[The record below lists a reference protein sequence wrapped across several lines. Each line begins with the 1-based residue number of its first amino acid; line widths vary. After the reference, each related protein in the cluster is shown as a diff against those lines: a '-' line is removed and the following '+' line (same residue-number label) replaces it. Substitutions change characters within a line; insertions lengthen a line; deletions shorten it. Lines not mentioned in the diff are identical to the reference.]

1 MLSDKNLSQNILKK
15 FFIALA
21 VLFIITLLI
30 IGNAYYEGKLGQHYA
45 FRQSNFQQL
54 PHWQQDN
61 HLIAFN
67 SFQISCNDILKQNP
81 NGAFSQNILGGNTK
95 DWQKICVAAKL
106 LNNPSQNDAKNFFEK
121 WFVPYHI
128 TNNYNPKILFTG
140 YYLPL
145 LHANYQNDQHYK
157 VPVYSVPTDLI
168 EVKLK
173 NFKQE
178 YRTKKS
184 LYGQLQGNKILP
196 YPDRAAI
203 NQGAINNSAKILL
216 WANNAVDLFF
226 LQIQGSGL
234 VELPDGQHLIL
245 GYAGSNGRPYTSIG
259 NFFIR
264 HKIFTKENVSMQ
276 SMRSWFEQHP
286 DKIDEVLNKDQSY
299 IFFRLLDQHDPIG
312 SERVPLTPGRSLA
325 VDTHLLPLGAPIWVS
340 TAIPTSNGKTNLN
353 RLFIAQDTGG
363 AIIGMH
369 CDTYWGAGDQAAFIA
384 GNLKNQGQLWVLLPR
399 NIKQQQ

>member
-1 MLSDKNLSQNILKK
+1 MPATKNLSKKIVKK
-15 FFIALA
+15 FFIALS
-21 VLFIITLLI
+21 VLFIIGLLI
-30 IGNAYYEGKLGQHYA
+30 IGNAYYEGKFGERYA
-45 FRQSNFQQL
+45 FKQSNFQQL

-61 HLIAFN
+61 HLAAFN
-67 SFQISCNDILKQNP
+67 SFQRSCTDILKQNP
-81 NGAFSQNILGGNTK
+81 NDAFSKNKLGGHTQ
-95 DWQKICVAAKL
+95 DWQKICVAATL
-106 LNNPSQNDAKNFFEK
+106 LKNPSQHDAKHFFEK

-128 TNNYNPKILFTG
+128 TKNYNPKILFTG

-145 LHANYQNDQHYK
+145 LHASYQNDEQYK
-157 VPVYSVPTDLI
+157 VPVYSVPGDLI

-178 YRTKKS
+178 YRAKKS

-203 NQGAINNSAKILL
+203 NQGAIDKSAKILL
-216 WANNAVDLFF
+216 WANNVVDLFF
-226 LQIQGSGL
+226 LQIQGSGI
-234 VELPDGQHLIL
+234 VELPDGQHMIL
-245 GYAGSNGRPYTSIG
+245 GYAGSNGRPYTPIG
-259 NFFIR
+259 NFFIK

-276 SMRSWFEQHP
+276 SMRSWFEEHP
-286 DKIDEVLNKDQSY
+286 DKVNEVLNKDQSY
-299 IFFRLLDQHDPIG
+299 IFFRLLNQNDPIG

-340 TAIPTSNGKTNLN
+340 TAIPTSSGKTDLN

-363 AIIGMH
+363 AITGMH
-369 CDTYWGAGDQAAFIA
+369 CDTYWGAGDQAAYIA

-399 NIKQQQ
+399 DIHQ